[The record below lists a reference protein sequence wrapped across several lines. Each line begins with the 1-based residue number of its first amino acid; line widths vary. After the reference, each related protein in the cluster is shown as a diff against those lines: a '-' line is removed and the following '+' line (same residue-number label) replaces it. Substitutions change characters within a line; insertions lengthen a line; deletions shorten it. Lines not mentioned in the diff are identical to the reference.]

1 MAGYDWAT
9 LTSIF
14 WKEPR
19 AAPVYQSHK
28 YAAYKPV
35 SGKWYF
41 RMQLCFRV
49 ICYLD
54 KKNERGIFTIAIDVI
69 VFVDLVLLHTERSVC
84 WQVSSN
90 NTKCCVR
97 GTNWFLA
104 YFFGKYGIS
113 HYMIIL
119 IVSLIIF
126 KNFTNPCIFVS
137 VFAGAG
143 CVHILDIHKECWNT
157 AYLTDIPWIL
167 QFSHNTTCFA
177 LSIFSQH
184 LDRSVNL
191 CSQSLHGIC
200 DINSRIM
207 YVDLHWILK

>member
-1 MAGYDWAT
+1 MVFQNAT
-9 LTSIF
+9 LF
-14 WKEPR
+14 PCYMLLRQKKWKGDFYHCNR
-19 AAPVYQSHK
+19 CN
-28 YAAYKPV
+28 
-35 SGKWYF
+35 
-41 RMQLCFRV
+41 L
-49 ICYLD
+49 
-54 KKNERGIFTIAIDVI
+54 
-69 VFVDLVLLHTERSVC
+69 FVDPVLLHTERSVC

-157 AYLTDIPWIL
+157 AYFTDIPWIL
-167 QFSHNTTCFA
+167 QFSHNTVLASPCQFSHSTWIA
-177 LSIFSQH
+177 LSIYA
-184 LDRSVNL
+184 R
-191 CSQSLHGIC
+191 
-200 DINSRIM
+200 RIYTA
-207 YVDLHWILK
+207 YVISILQ

>member
-1 MAGYDWAT
+1 MVFQNAT
-9 LTSIF
+9 LF
-14 WKEPR
+14 PCYMLLRQKKWKGDFYR
-19 AAPVYQSHK
+19 CN
-28 YAAYKPV
+28 
-35 SGKWYF
+35 
-41 RMQLCFRV
+41 RCNL
-49 ICYLD
+49 
-54 KKNERGIFTIAIDVI
+54 
-69 VFVDLVLLHTERSVC
+69 FVDLVLLHTERSVC

-157 AYLTDIPWIL
+157 ALLYWYSLDITI
-167 QFSHNTTCFA
+167 FSQHCTCFA

-184 LDRSVNL
+184 LDRPVNL
-191 CSQSLHGIC
+191 CSQNLHGIC